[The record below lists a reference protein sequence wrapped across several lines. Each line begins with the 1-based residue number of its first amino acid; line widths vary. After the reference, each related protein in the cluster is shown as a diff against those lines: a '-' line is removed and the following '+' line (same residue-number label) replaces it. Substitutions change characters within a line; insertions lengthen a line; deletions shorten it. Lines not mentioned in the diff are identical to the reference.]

1 MQSYSHISQ
10 LPRNSSFRL
19 PVESSRIFTNSRSLQ
34 RNEHLQTVER
44 NFERQAIVDS
54 YRDVFMSQFLF
65 FTHTFHSDICLIFPP
80 ADFHVQS

>member
-10 LPRNSSFRL
+10 LPRNSSCRL

-54 YRDVFMSQFLF
+54 HRDVFMSQFLF
-65 FTHTFHSDICLIFPP
+65 FTHTFHSDICLIFSP